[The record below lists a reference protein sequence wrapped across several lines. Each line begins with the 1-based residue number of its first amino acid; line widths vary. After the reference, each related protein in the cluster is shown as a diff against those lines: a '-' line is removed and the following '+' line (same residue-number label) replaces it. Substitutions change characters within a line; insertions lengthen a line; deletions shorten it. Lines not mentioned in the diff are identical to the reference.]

1 MEVAGFDVLLVTC
14 APLPD
19 GEDGGTLLRDALA
32 ARGVPSRWVAWDDP
46 SVAWAEAPLVAVRSP
61 WDYVG
66 RLGEFLAWAHQVGSA
81 TRLVNPA
88 PVREWNTD
96 KAYLLDLAAS
106 GLPVV
111 PTRTARTTEELE
123 QAVGLWGTTVVKPRV
138 GASGQGV
145 AVAEAGA
152 PLPAPEPGPWVV
164 QPLVGSIHDEGEIS
178 VFVLGGRVRS
188 AVRKLPGAGEI
199 RVHEE
204 YGGRTVPV
212 PVGSAEAEL
221 AGSAVRAAEQLFSAE
236 LPYARVDLMRWEG
249 SLVVSELEVTESGLY
264 LDVLPDN
271 ADAFAETVA
280 GLLG

>member
-1 MEVAGFDVLLVTC
+1 MSDVLLVTC
-14 APLPD
+14 AALPD
-19 GEDGGTLLRDALA
+19 GEDGGELLLDALA
-32 ARGVPSRWVAWDDP
+32 GREVTARWVSWDDP
-46 SVAWAEAPLVAVRSP
+46 DVAWAGAALVAVRSP

-66 RLGEFLAWAHQVGSA
+66 RLGEFLAWAHKVGSA

-88 PVREWNTD
+88 PVLEWNTD
-96 KAYLLDLAAS
+96 KAYLLDLAAA

-111 PTRTARTTEELE
+111 PTRTARTPEELE

-164 QPLVGSIHDEGEIS
+164 QPLVSSIHDEGETS
-178 VFVLGGRVRS
+178 VFVLGGQVRS

-204 YGGRTVPV
+204 YGGRTVPAT
-212 PVGSAEAEL
+212 VGTAAAAL
-221 AGSAVRAAEQLFSAE
+221 AGSAVRAAEQLLSAE

-249 SLVVSELEVTESGLY
+249 SLVVSELEVTEPGLY
-264 LDVLPDN
+264 LDVLPEN

-280 GLLG
+280 ALLG

>member
-1 MEVAGFDVLLVTC
+1 VVSDVLLVTC
-14 APLPD
+14 AALPD
-19 GEDGGTLLRDALA
+19 GEDEGALLLDALA
-32 ARGVPSRWVAWDDP
+32 GRGVTARWVAWDDP
-46 SVAWAEAPLVAVRSP
+46 NVAWSEAPLVAVRSP

-66 RLGEFLAWAHQVGSA
+66 RLAEFLAWAHTVGSA

-88 PVREWNTD
+88 PVLEWNTD
-96 KAYLLDLAAS
+96 KAYLLDLAAA
-106 GLPVV
+106 GLPAV
-111 PTRTARTTEELE
+111 PTRTARTPEELK

-138 GASGQGV
+138 SANGQGV

-152 PLPAPEPGPWVV
+152 LLPAPEPGPWVV
-164 QPLVGSIHDEGEIS
+164 QPLVPSIHDEGETS
-178 VFVLGGRVRS
+178 VFVLGGEVRS

-212 PVGSAEAEL
+212 PVGSAEAGL
-221 AGSAVRAAEQLFSAE
+221 AGRVVRAAEQLLEAE
-236 LPYARVDLMRWEG
+236 LPYARVDLMTWEG
-249 SLVVSELEVTESGLY
+249 SLVVSELEVTEPGLY

-271 ADAFAETVA
+271 ADAFADTVS